1 MRERQ
6 VLGCGQDLDGPGAVA
21 DWESWTKM
29 RFPETGDY
37 VFPQGLALLN
47 IDRADDRGSY
57 WEPNVWMIHP
67 DLV

>member
-1 MRERQ
+1 VRERQ

-37 VFPQGLALLN
+37 VFPQGLAPVRIERERDL
-47 IDRADDRGSY
+47 GVY
-57 WEPNVWMIHP
+57 WEPNIRVIHP
-67 DLV
+67 IS